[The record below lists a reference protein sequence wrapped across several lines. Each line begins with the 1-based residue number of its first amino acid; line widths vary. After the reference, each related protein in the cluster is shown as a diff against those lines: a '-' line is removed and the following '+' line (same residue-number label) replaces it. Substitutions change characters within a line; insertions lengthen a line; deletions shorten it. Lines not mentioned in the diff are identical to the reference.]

1 MVTNPIPN
9 LLTGHIALVTGGT
22 RGIGRACALRLAQ
35 EGAAVAI
42 GGSRPSPEA
51 DNTLQEIKQL
61 GVPALFLAADVSKK
75 AEVSQM
81 FAVIQDTLG
90 SVDILV
96 NNAATFDRQYTN
108 GWSLSES
115 NWDRM
120 LDVNLKSVYLCCAAA
135 IPGML
140 AKGWGRIINIS
151 SSAGLS
157 GGTSGIHY
165 AASKGGVIALT
176 KAFARELA
184 LKNITVNSVAPAKVE
199 TEMLTASI
207 KPGGTAKV
215 LASIPVGRFGKPEE
229 VAEAVL
235 YFANPNS
242 AFTTAQVL
250 SVSGGY

>member
-1 MVTNPIPN
+1 MPN
-9 LLTGHIALVTGGT
+9 LLSGHIALVTGGT
-22 RGIGRACALRLAQ
+22 RGIGRACALLLAQ

-42 GGSRPSPEA
+42 GGSRPSPAAEQ
-51 DNTLQEIKQL
+51 TLQELKHL
-61 GVPALFLAADVSKK
+61 GVPALFLVADVSKK
-75 AEVSQM
+75 SETFGM
-81 FAVIQDTLG
+81 FAAIKDTLG
-90 SVDILV
+90 PVDILV
-96 NNAATFDRQYTN
+96 NNAAVFDPQYTN
-108 GWSLSES
+108 GWSLSEEK
-115 NWDRM
+115 WDWM
-120 LDVNLKSVYLCCAAA
+120 LDVNLKGVYLCCAAA

-151 SSAGLS
+151 SSAGIS

-165 AASKGGVIALT
+165 AASKGGIIALT

-207 KPGGTAKV
+207 KPGETAKV
-215 LASIPVGRFGKPEE
+215 MAGIPVGRFGKPEE
-229 VAEAVL
+229 VAEAVF